1 MTRAVLL
8 IILAVLMVIAG
19 FWLRREWR
27 IDVCSEGGGEWNH
40 SSDVCEPLPN

>member
-8 IILAVLMVIAG
+8 IILALLMVVAA

-27 IDVCSEGGGEWNH
+27 IDACSDGGGEWNQ
-40 SSDVCEPLPN
+40 SAGVCGPRA